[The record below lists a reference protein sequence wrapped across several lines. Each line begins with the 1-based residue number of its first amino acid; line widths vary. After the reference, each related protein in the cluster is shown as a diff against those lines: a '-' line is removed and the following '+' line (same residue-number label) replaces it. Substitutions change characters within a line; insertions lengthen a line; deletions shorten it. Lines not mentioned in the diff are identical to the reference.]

1 MKLIRLVENSE
12 GGLATKKFMC
22 SNRVY
27 EKLVECQS
35 ILGYLSYDVDLWDE
49 RKSRSK
55 TDWNTIRDFLESV
68 FKDVPVHHTQHILD
82 FILTND
88 R

>member
-1 MKLIRLVENSE
+1 MKLIKLIENAEE
-12 GGLATKKFMC
+12 GLTTKKFMC

-27 EKLVECQS
+27 EKLIECQS
-35 ILGYLSYDVDLWDE
+35 ILGHLSYDVDLWDE
-49 RKSRSK
+49 RKCRAK
-55 TDWNTIRDFLESV
+55 TDWNTIRIFLESV
-68 FKDVPVHHTQHILD
+68 FKYLPTQHTQHILD